1 MSKIFYRKKFSDY
14 LGEQR
19 AIDDIVTFFTQDIG
33 PTPTPTPSNTPF
45 PITQTPTPT
54 VSVTVTP
61 TPSFTST
68 PTLTPTN
75 TKTPTPT
82 KTPSVTSSPTA
93 SVTSTPTLTPT
104 NTQTPTPTNIYAL
117 PSSIAGLFCWYDL
130 QDAGT
135 ITLSGTDILQI
146 NDKSVNGYN
155 LTPVGTPPQYGN
167 SSVTNLFTFKSMT
180 PVNLLDGMRANISSV
195 PFSQGTHFAV
205 VGKTFSST
213 NIIAI
218 HSGSTIPLLSTNFAG
233 IEVSGANLHAANNGT
248 KTNLSGMQNG
258 ESLFLT
264 TYGDNT
270 YSQSSIIDYAATIPS
285 SSFITGTTTSLMT
298 TISLGGWIS
307 TGSTNNPEILEV
319 FSYNRILT
327 TPEYN
332 ALINYLKQKYSYATW
347 IAPQPTPTPTPT
359 NTATPTPTVTN
370 TLTPTP
376 TNTPNPNKTLGLI
389 TSTGGDLSGTTFNI
403 NYNSVNYPITNLYSS
418 SILSG
423 TIPVQY
429 PAPAVVYDF
438 TLNVDSGFT
447 LSSVGVSFGQYN
459 RIKTTVGSSTGVN
472 TWNATL
478 EYYSGTTLLYSD
490 SGQTVTVSSSSGYGQ
505 TWNVNITFDTGGP
518 SFQVTAKQLAAQ
530 SGDNL
535 TTENSD
541 IIEIQS

>member
-1 MSKIFYRKKFSDY
+1 MSRIFYRKKFSDY

-19 AIDDIVTFFTQDIG
+19 AIDDIITFFTSD
-33 PTPTPTPSNTPF
+33 PLPSPTPTPSNTPF

-61 TPSFTST
+61 TPSFTAT
-68 PTLTPTN
+68 PTITPTQTKTPSITPTN
-75 TKTPTPT
+75 T
-82 KTPSVTSSPTA
+82 A
-93 SVTSTPTLTPT
+93 SVTQTPTLTPT
-104 NTQTPTPTNIYAL
+104 NTQTPTPSNFYAI

-135 ITLSGTDILQI
+135 ITLSGSDILQI
-146 NDKSVNGYN
+146 DDKSVNGYD
-155 LTPVGTPPQYGN
+155 LIPIATPPTYIN
-167 SSVTNLFTFKSMT
+167 STITNLYPYFAMYDFQGL
-180 PVNLLDGMRANISSV
+180 NEMRANISPV
-195 PFSQGTHFAV
+195 PFDEGTHFAV
-205 VGKTFSST
+205 VGKTNTQNNVIS
-213 NIIAI
+213 I
-218 HSGSTIPLLSTNFAG
+218 HTGGSVPSIGDTDYAG
-233 IEVSGANLHAANNGT
+233 IQLTNTILFGANNGT
-248 KTNLSGMQNG
+248 RSNVSGIQNG

-264 TYGDNT
+264 TYGDT
-270 YSQSSIIDYAATIPS
+270 GTTLTTFIDYAVTQNS
-285 SSFITGTTTSLMT
+285 TGFTTGATTST
-298 TISLGGWIS
+298 VNKISVGGATS
-307 TGSTNNPEILEV
+307 PGSPTHGVEVLEV

-327 TPEYN
+327 PTEYN
-332 ALINYLKQKYSYATW
+332 GLINYLKQKYSYATW
-347 IAPQPTPTPTPT
+347 IAPLPTPTPTPT
-359 NTATPTPTVTN
+359 NTATPTITPTP
-370 TLTPTP
+370 TLTRTP

-389 TSTGGDLSGTTFNI
+389 TSTGGDLSGTTFSI
-403 NYNSVNYPITNLYSS
+403 NYNSVNYPITNLFSS
-418 SILSG
+418 NILSG
-423 TIPVQY
+423 TIIVDY